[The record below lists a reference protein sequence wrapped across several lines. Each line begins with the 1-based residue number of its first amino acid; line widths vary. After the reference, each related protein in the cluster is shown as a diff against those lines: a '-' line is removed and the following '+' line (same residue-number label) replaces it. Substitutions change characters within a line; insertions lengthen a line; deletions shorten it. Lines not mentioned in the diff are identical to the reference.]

1 MTTSLDHELQSLLE
15 QSEETCISLYLSI
28 DRLGLEYKQNLNQLK
43 KMLRQ
48 AKNIL
53 TARGLAAA
61 QINTF
66 LKPALALP
74 DDPAFWEHR
83 EDGLALFCSSKL
95 FKFFRLPYK
104 TEDTLMVSS
113 HFYLKPLLPLINS
126 NQRFYILALSQ
137 NAVRLLEA
145 TRYTVRQVTLPE
157 DVPTSLAEA
166 TRYDETEIELQY
178 RPGPVMAG
186 RSNQPT
192 ALYYGHGGA
201 TEVEKENL
209 LLYFYQID
217 RGLQTIFNHQ
227 EAPLVLAGVGYL
239 LPIYRQANTYAH
251 LIEQGIA
258 GNPEEL
264 SAEELHYKALPLVQ
278 PGLMAQESAA
288 LATYQERAGTGLTS
302 TDIKEIIPAAYQ
314 GRVAQLF
321 VATNRHQWG
330 AFDPAKTQVSMHST
344 VIAGDEELLNLAI
357 VQTLIHKGIVHTML
371 AGNVPGE
378 GGLAAIYRY

>member
-1 MTTSLDHELQSLLE
+1 MTTSLDHELQNLLE
-15 QSEETCISLYLSI
+15 QSEEPCISLYLSI

-53 TARGLAAA
+53 TAKGLSAAE
-61 QINTF
+61 IKTF

-104 TEDTLMVSS
+104 TEDMLMVGS

-145 TRYTVRQVTLPE
+145 TRYTVRQLTLPE
-157 DVPTSLAEA
+157 AVPTSLAEA
-166 TRYDETEIELQY
+166 TRYDETEIELQF
-178 RPGPVMAG
+178 RPGPVLAS
-186 RSNQPT
+186 RSKQPT
-192 ALYYGHGGA
+192 AVYYGHGGA

-239 LPIYRQANTYAH
+239 LPVYRQANTYAH
-251 LIEQGIA
+251 LLEQGIA

-264 SAEELHYKALPLVQ
+264 SAEELHNKALPLVQ
-278 PGLMAQESAA
+278 PYLMALESAA
-288 LATYQERAGTGLTS
+288 LVNYQELAGTGLTS
-302 TDIKEIIPAAYQ
+302 TDIKEIIPAAHQ

-330 AFDPAKTQVSMHST
+330 AFDPAKTQVAMHST

-357 VQTLIHKGIVHTML
+357 IQTLLNKGVVHTML
-371 AGNVPGE
+371 AGSVPGE
-378 GGLAAIYRY
+378 GMLAAIYRY